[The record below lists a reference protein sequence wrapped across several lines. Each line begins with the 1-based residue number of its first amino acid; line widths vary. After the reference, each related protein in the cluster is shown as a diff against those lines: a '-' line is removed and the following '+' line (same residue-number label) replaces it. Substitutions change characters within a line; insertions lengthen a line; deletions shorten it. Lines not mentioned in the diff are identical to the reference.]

1 MPNSVRGPTLTRK
14 EALVTVAF
22 NSGGKVAIRL
32 ASNDN
37 GTFNLFEIATLT
49 GSTNSKDGTY
59 FIQSYGNDPT
69 GDFLI
74 TTTNY
79 TGADGAGG
87 TLTGIFK
94 PANKITAD
102 TSNSMDMRET
112 SGGVFQIASRS
123 SGSGTGNTL
132 DGAYDQGGS
141 GSGRSINANNG
152 AVTITGT
159 GNNAVDLRVDGNN
172 NALTVTSV
180 LGTNATEPVVEIT
193 QDNLTNNE
201 TPAVRVRTATTG
213 NSLADKFI
221 VNNNGIIGQGETNE
235 PQIIAQSDTG
245 GDATI
250 GLRTNSLTSSLNQNS
265 AGALTISG
273 NASATLTSPAT
284 SVASTG
290 GAVALSATGGVVHV
304 NGGTGF
310 CSGDVPATINT
321 HSASIGITHTASV
334 ERSLVI
340 GQSNTA
346 QDDSLAVGES
356 CTAQVNSMA
365 LGNQANSTHYTS
377 GHVLVMAANNDA
389 GGPSPN
395 TLVLDAGNAIPA
407 HPAAAIA
414 PPVAPTGVG
423 NVYLDTG
430 GVYSGG
436 ADYAEMFEWN
446 DGNVNSADRRGLF
459 VSLVN
464 GNKLSVGGSN
474 VIGVVSSSPVVIGDA
489 AELSWHGKYERDEFG
504 GIVYQTIDG
513 MRRPKPSTSYIPTQ
527 TYTPRRMRKE
537 WAPIGLVGKLH
548 VRSAQALTAGNKCSA
563 NSSGYAVSGNDYHIL
578 RVIRQPTSTLYGII
592 EILMK

>member
-14 EALVTVAF
+14 EALVTSAF

-37 GTFNLFEIATLT
+37 GSFNLFEIVTLT

-59 FIQSYGNDPT
+59 TIQSYGNDAT

-74 TTTNY
+74 TTTTY
-79 TGADGAGG
+79 SGSDGAGG

-123 SGSGTGNTL
+123 SAGGTGNTL

-141 GSGRSINANNG
+141 GSGRSINADNG

-159 GNNAVDLRVDGNN
+159 GNNAVDLRVDANAV
-172 NALTVTSV
+172 ALTVTSV
-180 LGTNATEPVVEIT
+180 LGTNATEPVVDIQ

-201 TPAVRVRTATTG
+201 TAAVRVSTATTG
-213 NSLADKFI
+213 NTVANKFI
-221 VNNNGIIGQGETNE
+221 VNNNGIIGQGETTE
-235 PQIIAQSDTG
+235 PQIIAQSATG

-250 GLRTNSLTSSLNQNS
+250 GLRTNSKTSFLDQNS
-265 AGALTISG
+265 AGALTITG
-273 NASATLTSPAT
+273 NASATLTSTEA
-284 SVASTG
+284 SVVSTG
-290 GAVALSATGGVVHV
+290 GAVTLTATGGVVHV
-304 NGGTGF
+304 NSGTGF
-310 CSGDVPATINT
+310 CNGDVPATINT
-321 HSASIGITHTASV
+321 HGASIGTTHTASY

-346 QDDSLAVGES
+346 VDDSLAVGET
-356 CTAQVNSMA
+356 CTALVNSMA
-365 LGNQANSTHYTS
+365 LGNQASSQPYTN

-395 TLVLDAGNAIPA
+395 TLVLDATNAIPG
-407 HPAAAIA
+407 HPTAAIA
-414 PPVAPTGVG
+414 PPASPTGVG

-446 DGNVNSADRRGLF
+446 DGNANSADRRGLF